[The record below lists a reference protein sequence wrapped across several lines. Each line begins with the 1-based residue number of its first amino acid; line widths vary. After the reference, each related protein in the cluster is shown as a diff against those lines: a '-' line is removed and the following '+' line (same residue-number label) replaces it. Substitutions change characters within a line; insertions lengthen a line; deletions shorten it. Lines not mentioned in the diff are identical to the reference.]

1 MSNEKNKNLVGVFAG
16 RDRATRK
23 AVVSRV
29 MRWEYEG
36 LETVA
41 RKLNVSNKRA
51 VELAVRSF
59 LKSNGINAP
68 KSPPPRSP
76 AVSIVSMI
84 CR

>member
-1 MSNEKNKNLVGVFAG
+1 
-16 RDRATRK
+16 
-23 AVVSRV
+23 

-51 VELAVRSF
+51 VALAIRSF

-68 KSPPPRSP
+68 KTTPPSSPVIR
-76 AVSIVSMI
+76 IVSMI

>member
-1 MSNEKNKNLVGVFAG
+1 
-16 RDRATRK
+16 
-23 AVVSRV
+23 

-51 VELAVRSF
+51 VEIAVRSF
-59 LKSNGINAP
+59 LKSNGITGP

-76 AVSIVSMI
+76 VVSIVSLI